1 MAVTS
6 NVSTTN
12 FIVTSPRDMGPV
24 TNSANNLG
32 DLYGT
37 SKALNGNIC
46 EVLDLTT
53 GTVYVGTNGV
63 LLGDGGILRYIY
75 EPAVDGRLSATGNI
89 GLRGVPIPPNFR
101 IDDVSFDV
109 QVALTGSGASIS
121 IGTAPFTINP
131 TTETFTLGA
140 VTATNLYGTTAIGT
154 AGAVGKR
161 QGIPDLATVGD
172 AVLTTTEVLPV
183 IVITG
188 ANLDAVGRMII
199 TIRGTKVR

>member
-37 SKALNGNIC
+37 SKSLNGNTC
-46 EVLDLTT
+46 EAYELTT
-53 GTVYVGTNGV
+53 GTNYVGTNGV

-75 EPAVDGRLSATGNI
+75 EPAVDGRLLATGNI

-121 IGTAPFTINP
+121 IGTAPFTINL
-131 TTETFTLGA
+131 TAETFTLGT